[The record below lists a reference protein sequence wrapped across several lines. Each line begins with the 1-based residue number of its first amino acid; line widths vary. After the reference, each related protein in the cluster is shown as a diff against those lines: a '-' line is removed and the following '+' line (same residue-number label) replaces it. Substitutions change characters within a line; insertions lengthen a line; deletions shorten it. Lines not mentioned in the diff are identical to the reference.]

1 MSSNNNNR
9 ITSYFGSVQKKCKLQ
24 SNEDGTKESETIAI
38 SNPTYTNSSDTS
50 ELINPIEIEKLH
62 DIELDIGNFITQ
74 ANAIN
79 DYSKSVILQRSNVPS
94 NDFQYPFSIH
104 TKKGKSEK
112 RFLRKNH
119 FEKFPYIEFSKI
131 KSGLFC
137 KVCVLFSTSNK
148 GGMHKTEQLKS
159 LVTEPV
165 IKFAKLL
172 GKDGILEVHNNNGYH
187 KDNIQRAN
195 DFLNTYNHPEKD
207 I

>member
-38 SNPTYTNSSDTS
+38 SNPTNTNCFDTS

-74 ANAIN
+74 TNAIN

-148 GGMHKTEQLKS
+148 GGMYKTEQL
-159 LVTEPV
+159 
-165 IKFAKLL
+165 
-172 GKDGILEVHNNNGYH
+172 
-187 KDNIQRAN
+187 
-195 DFLNTYNHPEKD
+195 
-207 I
+207 